1 MPFHI
6 PNLRLFHCYRNNNAL
21 RIESARS
28 SLTERRGERYNTN
41 IRILNTRPSARGAA
55 QRDGGFAMDLKL
67 LLSYATVIKYKS
79 FTAAA
84 EKLGIS
90 QPTISTHIRLLE
102 AELDTTLINRSA
114 KSFEITPKGWEMYE
128 SAQRILGIWDN
139 MLEHWGEEDAQ
150 LIRLGVSSIPS
161 AYILPEVL
169 PAFKKQFGAVRFEIG
184 QADSQG
190 IVDAVRGGSYDAGL
204 VGMRVEDETL
214 EFQPFYRD
222 QMVLITPVE
231 EPYLSMAGQ
240 DPPPLRELLAGPMI
254 LRERGSGSRRSAQ
267 FFLEQMGI
275 EEEQLSVIAR
285 LNDQEAIKSLV
296 AGGMGVSLISKL
308 AVSGSRDA
316 GRFLQFPLPE
326 VFASRQFYLIC
337 QKGLLVPCISSFRDY
352 LLQYYGQTAR
362 RN

>member
-1 MPFHI
+1 
-6 PNLRLFHCYRNNNAL
+6 
-21 RIESARS
+21 
-28 SLTERRGERYNTN
+28 
-41 IRILNTRPSARGAA
+41 
-55 QRDGGFAMDLKL
+55 MDLKY
-67 LLSYATVIKYKS
+67 LLSYATVVRHRS

-114 KSFEITPKGWEMYE
+114 KNFELTPKGREMYE
-128 SAQRILGIWDN
+128 SAQSILGIWDN
-139 MLEHWGEEDAQ
+139 MLEHWEEEDTQ
-150 LIRLGVSSIPS
+150 LIRLGVSTVPS

-169 PAFKKQFGAVRFEIG
+169 PGFKKLFGTVRFEIG
-184 QADSQG
+184 QDDSRG
-190 IVDAVRGGSYDAGL
+190 IIDATRAGSYDAGL

-222 QMVLITPVE
+222 QMVLIAPAE
-231 EPYLSMAGQ
+231 EPYLSMANQ
-240 DPPPLRELLAGPMI
+240 DPPPLRELLARPMI
-254 LRERGSGSRRSAQ
+254 LRERGSGSRRSAE
-267 FFLEQMGI
+267 FFLEQMGV

-285 LNDQEAIKSLV
+285 LNDLEAIKNLV
-296 AGGMGVSLISKL
+296 AGGMGVSLISGL

-326 VFASRQFYLIC
+326 AFASRQFYLIC
-337 QKGLLVPCISSFRDY
+337 QKGQLLKPCISSFRDY
-352 LLQYYGQTAR
+352 LLRYYSQTAR

>member
-1 MPFHI
+1 
-6 PNLRLFHCYRNNNAL
+6 
-21 RIESARS
+21 
-28 SLTERRGERYNTN
+28 
-41 IRILNTRPSARGAA
+41 
-55 QRDGGFAMDLKL
+55 MDLKY
-67 LLSYATVIKYKS
+67 LLSYATVVRHRS

-114 KSFEITPKGWEMYE
+114 KNFELTPKGREMYE
-128 SAQRILGIWDN
+128 SAQSILGIWDN
-139 MLEHWGEEDAQ
+139 MLEHWEEEDAQ
-150 LIRLGVSSIPS
+150 LIRLGVSTVPS

-169 PAFKKQFGAVRFEIG
+169 PGFKKQFGTVRFEIG
-184 QADSQG
+184 QGDSRG
-190 IVDAVRGGSYDAGL
+190 IIDATRAGSYDAGL

-222 QMVLITPVE
+222 QMVLIAPAE
-231 EPYLSMAGQ
+231 EPYLSMANQ
-240 DPPPLRELLAGPMI
+240 DPPPLRELLARPMI
-254 LRERGSGSRRSAQ
+254 LRERGSGSRRSAA
-267 FFLEQMGI
+267 FFLEQMGV

-296 AGGMGVSLISKL
+296 AGGMGVSLISGL
-308 AVSGSRDA
+308 AVRSSRDA

-326 VFASRQFYLIC
+326 AFASRQFYLIC
-337 QKGLLVPCISSFRDY
+337 QKGQLLKPCISSFRDY
-352 LLQYYGQTAR
+352 LLRYYSQTAR